1 MYDELLNTEL
11 HDELV
16 ERIRQLVRPLE
27 PVATDRRP
35 RLEVLDDIRSV
46 VFDVYG
52 TMFISRSG
60 DIGFKEETGDV
71 EALRQAFEYFD
82 IAFSP
87 EAPETG
93 VGLFRE
99 AIDAWH
105 RARKLKDVPHPEVE
119 IREIWQ
125 EVLGRL
131 AGRGL
136 IEMEVTA
143 LQVVRL
149 AVEFEIRFN
158 PPWLMPGMMH
168 TLEHLRPAGLQL
180 GIVSNSQFYT
190 PLSLEALTDRSPQE
204 LGFDPR
210 LLKWSYRYG
219 IAKPSIGFYELLVED
234 LKEHHD
240 IRPGQVLYVGNDM
253 LNDICPAAQL
263 GIRTALFSGDKRSLK
278 LRKGEPR
285 CEGVSPDLELTFMPQ
300 LLECLPVRSA

>member
-1 MYDELLNTEL
+1 MSDELQSPEL

-27 PVATDRRP
+27 PVATDRKP
-35 RLEVLDDIRSV
+35 RLEKLKDIRSV

-71 EALRQAFEYFD
+71 EALRQTFDYFD
-82 IAFSP
+82 IAFEP
-87 EAPETG
+87 EAPEKG
-93 VGLFRE
+93 IELFRE

-105 RARKLKDVPHPEVE
+105 RARKLEDIPHPEVE

-125 EVLGRL
+125 AVLGKL

-136 IEMEVTA
+136 IEMQVTA
-143 LQVVRL
+143 LHVARL

-158 PPWLMPGMMH
+158 PPWLMPGMME
-168 TLEHLRPAGLQL
+168 TLERLRSPGLQL

-190 PLSLEALTDRSPQE
+190 PLSLEALTDQSPEE

-210 LLKWSYRYG
+210 LLKWSYRHG
-219 IAKPSIGFYELLVED
+219 IAKPSVGFYELLVED
-234 LKEHHD
+234 LDRHYD
-240 IRPGQVLYVGNDM
+240 IRPEQVLYIGNDM
-253 LNDICPAAQL
+253 LNDIYPAALL
-263 GIRTALFSGDKRSLK
+263 GMHTALFSGDKRSLK
-278 LRKGEPR
+278 LREDEPR
-285 CEGVSPDLELTFMPQ
+285 CEDVDPDLELTFMPQ
-300 LLECLPVRSA
+300 LLECLPTLSA